1 MELLEVGII
10 YTFNKKIEG
19 DIVMNNST
27 IKLRNIDLETVHE
40 FLIGITLKGRKS
52 RSRSILCKKIHG
64 KFAERAEQRNEIQKG
79 YAKTNGEG
87 EMITDDNG
95 VISFE
100 TDEKRKLCIEEINEH
115 DKELA
120 VIDCTEFMDHMKT
133 LLDSLDELDEDLS
146 GTSAYSYDLICEQLE
161 TLKSEKEG
169 K

>member
-1 MELLEVGII
+1 MS
-10 YTFNKKIEG
+10 T
-19 DIVMNNST
+19 ST
-27 IKLRNIDLETVHE
+27 IEIRNIDLEMVHE

-52 RSRSILCKKIHG
+52 RSRSLLCKRINE

-79 YAKTNGEG
+79 YAKTNEDG

-100 TDEKRKLCIEEINEH
+100 TDEKRKLCVEEINEH

-120 VIDCTEFMDHMKT
+120 VIDCTEIMEHMRT
-133 LLDSLDELDEDLS
+133 LLDSLDNLDEDLS

-161 TLKSEKEG
+161 TLKFEKEG